1 MTVAADRRVA
11 AYAEA
16 RGKSVE
22 ELDLNSI
29 HMLHR
34 QATVREKRC
43 A

>member
-1 MTVAADRRVA
+1 MRRLLIMLSLA
-11 AYAEA
+11 
-16 RGKSVE
+16 SSLVE